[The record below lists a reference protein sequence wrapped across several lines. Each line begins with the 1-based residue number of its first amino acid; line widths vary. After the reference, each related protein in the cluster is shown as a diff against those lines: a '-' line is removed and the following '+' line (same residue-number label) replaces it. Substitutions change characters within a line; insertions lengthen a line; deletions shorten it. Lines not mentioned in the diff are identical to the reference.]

1 MTPQIQTILDLLV
14 GDDFPYPVAI
24 HEDHDFDM
32 GPILA
37 VDAFDLPDDATSP
50 MHERLGEVLGPL
62 ETTPVLLPGFARD
75 HESTVRRAA
84 LPAATVWYEPRR
96 THAQSR

>member
-1 MTPQIQTILDLLV
+1 MTPQIQAILALLV

-24 HEDHDFDM
+24 YEDQDLDL

-37 VDAFDLPDDATSP
+37 VDAFDLPVDATSLV
-50 MHERLGEVLGPL
+50 HERLGEVLGAI
-62 ETTPVLLPGFARD
+62 ETTPVLLPGFSRD
-75 HESTVRRAA
+75 HESTVRRVA
-84 LPAATVWYEPRR
+84 LPLDTVWYEPRR